1 MRTGKRLE
9 SFYAQPAGTE
19 MTEDGVEQMLALAE
33 RLRAANGGQL
43 DDSAVQ
49 AVAEATGAPVEYVR
63 LAVKLRSEKNTESF
77 AAKLRSQY
85 LTLEPHTRRFVVAG
99 ASAALCA
106 LFSAAA
112 DRAHMAV
119 LDSATASSPG
129 SLLNIVSLVWLTLG
143 LYNACTTRDA
153 KTGAATGAVFGA
165 SFFFAHETFA
175 FLLGLPA
182 SHSWGAFLIVPF
194 TLLGAVAGMGLQKAT
209 DRYRKPL
216 GLRDPLKERQDL
228 LRQLVD
234 LQDKLK
240 SGEQSC
246 TFLSV
251 DIVGSTRMKAGADPL
266 SVEFTFNEYHQFVE
280 RTVKRYG
287 GRVHSTAGD
296 GVTAAFDHPQAAF
309 GAAKNIQ
316 AGLMELNAFR
326 NKLGEP
332 IALRQGIHTGTVVA
346 PDATDVTT
354 LEFSSVIDLAAHF
367 QKAAPPGG
375 IAVSDPAGAFLP
387 GGARAVGC
395 DRLVVSGVEGGVWL
409 PKATV
414 AASLATPPPAPEGV

>member
-1 MRTGKRLE
+1 VE
-9 SFYAQPAGTE
+9 SRFEHPEGPG

-33 RLRAANGGQL
+33 RLRASNGGML

-63 LAVKLRSEKNTESF
+63 LAVKLRSEKETQSF
-77 AAKLRSQY
+77 LTKLRSQY
-85 LTLEPHTRRFVVAG
+85 LTLEPHTRRFVVSG
-99 ASAALCA
+99 ASATMCA
-106 LFSAAA
+106 LFDVAAA
-112 DRAHMAV
+112 RAQFSIQN
-119 LDSATASSPG
+119 DQNASSPG
-129 SLLNIVSLVWLTLG
+129 ALFSIVSLVWLTLG
-143 LYNACTTRDA
+143 LYNVCVTRDS

-165 SFFFAHETFA
+165 SFFIARAMFQFALQMPASYSYNPSLIVLFTVFGA
-175 FLLGLPA
+175 LAGLGLQR
-182 SHSWGAFLIVPF
+182 
-194 TLLGAVAGMGLQKAT
+194 MT

-251 DIVGSTRMKAGADPL
+251 DIVGSTKMKANADPL
-266 SVEFTFNEYHQFVE
+266 AVEFTFNEYHNFVE

-296 GVTAAFDHPQAAF
+296 GVTAAFDHPSHAF
-309 GAAKNIQ
+309 GAARNIQ

-326 NKLGEP
+326 NKIGQP
-332 IALRQGIHTGTVVA
+332 IELRQGIHTGTVVA
-346 PDATDVTT
+346 PDATDVTS
-354 LEFSSVIDLAAHF
+354 LNFSHVIDVAAHF
-367 QKAAPPGG
+367 QKAAPVGG
-375 IAVSDPAGAFLP
+375 IAVSDPAGSFLP
-387 GGARAVGC
+387 GGLASIGNE
-395 DRLVVSGVEGGVWL
+395 RLLVSGVEGTVWI
-409 PKATV
+409 PKV
-414 AASLATPPPAPEGV
+414 VSLNPSVTPPPLPGQV